1 MSCDWTPDGP
11 ERLPTFHHIAMRLTR
26 VLSLFAVVLLVV
38 AGAAIVQRQ
47 RSDGV
52 SEPWYHASDV
62 ALLAK
67 TGRPQ
72 LVEFFHPD

>member
-1 MSCDWTPDGP
+1 MKRS
-11 ERLPTFHHIAMRLTR
+11 
-26 VLSLFAVVLLVV
+26 AVVIAALAV
-38 AGAAIVQRQ
+38 AAVGAALQMSRH
-47 RSDGV
+47 RAADPGETPGAAKSDSV
-52 SEPWYHASDV
+52 WYHASNV